1 MTGLLK
7 KLGLSLTAL
16 VLFVGAVEGILFAA
30 GVTPLSDRSDPYLGF
45 AGYSPLFVEATTDD
59 GARVFRTADTKIDW
73 FNRQEFPARKGEEVT
88 RVFCLG
94 GSTTYGRPY
103 NDTTSFCGWLREFL
117 TAADPKRQWEVI
129 NAGGISY
136 ASYRIV
142 RLMEELGEY
151 EPDAFIVYTGHN
163 EFLEQRTYGRLLS
176 TPEFLRDMGS
186 LASNLRLYS
195 LLSDIV
201 YPTPDVLDTEIDA
214 VLDNSIGPEAYHR
227 DDAMR
232 AAVLEHFRMS
242 LERMVQIGRELGAE
256 VIFVTPSSNIRDFSP
271 FKSEPGSG
279 LDAASVGVV
288 DLLKSSITDHV
299 QNREYEQAKAL
310 ADQALAID
318 PKDAG
323 VLFQRGRALLGLG
336 ELAEARRAFVE
347 ARDEDVAPLRAL
359 SSIARTVVDV
369 ASENSAGLV
378 DFEAMMEAAASDG
391 IPGDEEFL
399 DHVHPSIEAHRALGL
414 ALLDQMVAMN
424 LASPAPT
431 WNEAVVSDITARVN
445 GSVDESDRAWALA
458 TVARVLS
465 WAGKQEEALGLAK
478 RAIEINNDHHT
489 LNQMLAVLV
498 RNERHEEALYYAQ
511 QAARLMPDIAGVRK
525 MNGITLSENG
535 RSAEALQELQAAYR
549 LDPGM
554 TDIHYHLGV
563 VLSDLGRVRE
573 AEEAYR
579 TAIRVEPENAAA
591 LNNLGILHAMRG
603 DYAEAAELFARA
615 LEVAPGHPD
624 ATRNLE
630 RARGLIGR

>member
-16 VLFVGAVEGILFAA
+16 VLFFGAVEGILLVA

-45 AGYSPLFVEATTDD
+45 AGYSPLFVEATTDE

-73 FNRQEFPARKGEEVT
+73 FNRQEFPARKGHEVT

-117 TAADPKRQWEVI
+117 TAADPDRQWEVI

-142 RLMEELGEY
+142 RLMEELREY

-201 YPTPDVLDTEIDA
+201 YPAPDVLDTEIDA

-227 DDAMR
+227 DDATR
-232 AAVLEHFRMS
+232 AAVLAHFRMS
-242 LERMVQIGRELGAE
+242 LERMVQIGRESGAE

-271 FKSEPGSG
+271 FKSEPDSG
-279 LDAASVGVV
+279 LDAASVAVV
-288 DLLKSSITDHV
+288 DRLKSSIVDHV

-310 ADQALAID
+310 ADQALAMD

-336 ELAEARRAFVE
+336 ELAEARGAFVA

-359 SSIARTVVDV
+359 SSIARTVADV

-378 DFEAMMEAAASDG
+378 DFEAMMEEVASDG
-391 IPGDEEFL
+391 IPGNEEFL

-445 GSVDESDRAWALA
+445 ASVDESDRAWALA

-478 RAIEINNDHHT
+478 RAIEINKDHHT

-591 LNNLGILHAMRG
+591 LNNLGILYAMRG
-603 DYAEAAELFARA
+603 DYAEAAKLFARA
-615 LEVAPGHPD
+615 LDVVPGHPD

>member
-16 VLFVGAVEGILFAA
+16 VLFFGAVEGILLVA

-45 AGYSPLFVEATTDD
+45 AGYSPLFVEATTDE

-73 FNRQEFPARKGEEVT
+73 FNRQEFPARKGHEVT

-117 TAADPKRQWEVI
+117 TAADPDRQWEVI

-142 RLMEELGEY
+142 RLMEELREY

-201 YPTPDVLDTEIDA
+201 YPAPDVLDTEIDA

-227 DDAMR
+227 DDATR
-232 AAVLEHFRMS
+232 AAVLAHFRMS
-242 LERMVQIGRELGAE
+242 LERMVQIGRESGAE

-271 FKSEPGSG
+271 FKSEPDSG
-279 LDAASVGVV
+279 LDAASVAVV
-288 DLLKSSITDHV
+288 DRLKSSIVDHV

-310 ADQALAID
+310 ADQALAMD

-336 ELAEARRAFVE
+336 ELAEARGAFVA

-359 SSIARTVVDV
+359 SSIARTVADV

-378 DFEAMMEAAASDG
+378 DFEAMMEEVASDG
-391 IPGDEEFL
+391 IPGNEEFL

-424 LASPAPT
+424 FASPAPT

-445 GSVDESDRAWALA
+445 ASVDESDRAWALA

-478 RAIEINNDHHT
+478 RAIEINKDHHT

-591 LNNLGILHAMRG
+591 LNNLGILYAMRG
-603 DYAEAAELFARA
+603 DYAEAAKLFARA
-615 LEVAPGHPD
+615 LDVVPGHPD